1 MHIILPPHDPDKIN
15 KRTTACNQRRPA
27 SNIKVKCLKSDKGN
41 RRQNALMGGF
51 AKRLYQN
58 IYRLMASTLL
68 QCGGTVEMSHL
79 DQFNRG
85 QVHGNDLQGC
95 GGKFLHPL
103 RLDGDWIV
111 FKSVQDSWD
120 ENLLRSS
127 QNSLHDDTFKVSHY
141 LFQLLILLIL
151 CESLVCLFVFCP
163 D

>member
-15 KRTTACNQRRPA
+15 KPTTACNQRRPT

-51 AKRLYQN
+51 VKRLYLN

-68 QCGGTVEMSHL
+68 QYSGTAQMSHL
-79 DQFNRG
+79 DHFSHG
-85 QVHGNDLQGC
+85 QVHGNNLWGC
-95 GGKFLHPL
+95 GSKFLHQP
-103 RLDGDWIV
+103 RLDGDYIV
-111 FKSVQDSWD
+111 FKPVQDSQD

-141 LFQLLILLIL
+141 LFQFWILFCLIP
-151 CESLVCLFVFCP
+151 CESVFFFSS